1 MRSIRTALVGG
12 GLLLVAWG
20 TCWAQSSDPNSAA
33 TSGSATTQTQ
43 STIQGQ
49 AGNQTGTQT
58 STDMNAATTANMSM
72 PEPDASMK
80 AIRERAK
87 NAPTKGRA
95 LVDKKLAKISSDVD
109 AEATAKGQDV
119 AAGRVASEFG
129 MTGDALVAEAG
140 QFGAGLGEVIIAHT
154 LIANST
160 TAVTMDQLFGMK
172 KDGMGWGQIAQ
183 GLNLRLGEVVS
194 AVMSEGN
201 VARGTAKA
209 DGKTAMI
216 HSGSSTHA
224 GAHAGAGTAASV
236 KAGHV
241 GADAAGNVGVGVGAK
256 VGK

>member
-12 GLLLVAWG
+12 GLFLVAIG
-20 TCWAQSSDPNSAA
+20 TAWAQSDQT
-33 TSGSATTQTQ
+33 TSGAAAQGQVQQQ
-43 STIQGQ
+43 ST
-49 AGNQTGTQT
+49 
-58 STDMNAATTANMSM
+58 TDVNAAATTPAPSD
-72 PEPDASMK
+72 PDASMK
-80 AIRERAK
+80 AIRDRAK

-95 LVDKKLAKISSDVD
+95 LVDKKLTKISGDVD
-109 AEATAKGQDV
+109 AEATAKGKDV

-129 MTGDALVAEAG
+129 MTGDALVAEAD

-154 LIANST
+154 LMANST
-160 TAVTMDQLFGMK
+160 TSVTMDQLFGLR

-201 VARGTAKA
+201 VATGTAKA

-241 GADAAGNVGVGVGAK
+241 GAGAAGNVGVGVGTK

>member
-20 TCWAQSSDPNSAA
+20 AAYAQTGDVQGQA
-33 TSGSATTQTQ
+33 QTQ
-43 STIQGQ
+43 STT
-49 AGNQTGTQT
+49 NM
-58 STDMNAATTANMSM
+58 SATTAN
-72 PEPDASMK
+72 PEPDATMK
-80 AIRERAK
+80 TIRDRAQ
-87 NAPTKGRA
+87 NAPVKGRA

-109 AEATAKGQDV
+109 AEATAKGKDV
-119 AAGRVASEFG
+119 AAGRVASEFN
-129 MTGDALVAEAG
+129 MTGDALVAEAD
-140 QFGAGLGEVIIAHT
+140 QFGAGLGDVIIAHT

-160 TAVTMDQLFGMK
+160 TAVTMDQLFGMR

-183 GLNLRLGEVVS
+183 GLNLKLGEVVS

-241 GADAAGNVGVGVGAK
+241 GAGAAGTVGVGVGTK